1 MTITLVGDFTVQ
13 AGETYASNDW
23 ATFFFD
29 QPYREFSFRNFG
41 TITAT
46 GDDATG
52 LHSWNSFGTIHNAG
66 LIRAEGGSL
75 ESGHLVA
82 RGIYGASWCADIINT
97 GRIEVVGHFASGV
110 TSFQSDQILENSGV
124 ISVVGWGDA
133 RGVTLYNG
141 GNFHN
146 TGRLEVSGGNAVGVL
161 LDHFEEDFFE
171 NWGEIIVTSSNEWP
185 SYGLKVSGIDEYY
198 GPPTAPNIVNHGLLQ
213 ADIAIYAGIG
223 GIVNRAVPVQIVANY
238 GTLVGEVHLFDG
250 EDQFLNH
257 GILEGDVF
265 MGNGVDFV
273 DLSEGRNTGLIDL
286 GMDDDLAIGSAFSD
300 DIFGS
305 SNNDVIHGGLGNDRL
320 DGGSDSD
327 QLFGGE
333 GDDYLVGSFGR
344 DLVEGGDGDDVIQ
357 GDWTYAVE
365 GWNGEDLLSGGAG
378 DDRITG
384 GEDNDR
390 IDGGAGHDI
399 AIFRGLRS
407 GYMISTVDGVT
418 TLLGRDGVDTLVGV
432 ETLQFTDGVFDLQGR
447 LIERLADER
456 PSADTIAGTPEDDII
471 SAGGGDDVITP
482 GSGYDVIDGG
492 AGHDIV
498 NLSGLRSQYSI
509 LRVGDDFLFKG
520 ASGSLHVTNVERVQ
534 FSDGGVLDLARLYEP
549 DRGRSVSGDAD
560 PEVLP
565 AAVDDDFLAGK
576 DAGAPLVLP
585 GAVDDGLPDRPVAAD
600 QVLQWWSQMDGRINP
615 LLVSAPDGLY
625 IQVDRPGDHETL
637 PGFDPWQ

>member
-1 MTITLVGDFTVQ
+1 MTITLLADFTVE
-13 AGETYASNDW
+13 ADETYASDDW

-29 QPYREFSFRNFG
+29 QPYRVYSFRNFG

-46 GDDATG
+46 GDYATG
-52 LHSWNSFGTIHNAG
+52 LHSWNSFGTILNAG
-66 LIRAEGGSL
+66 LIRAQGGSI

-110 TSFQSDQILENSGV
+110 TSFQHDQILENSGV
-124 ISVVGWGDA
+124 ISVTGSGDA

-198 GPPTAPNIVNHGLLQ
+198 APPTAPNIVNHGLLQ

-238 GTLVGEVHLFDG
+238 GTLVGDVYLFDDD
-250 EDQFLNH
+250 DQFLNH
-257 GILEGDVF
+257 GSFTGDVF

-273 DLSEGRNTGLIDL
+273 DLSQGRNTGLIDL
-286 GMDDDLAIGSAFSD
+286 GMDNDLAIGSDFTD

-305 SNNDVIHGGLGNDRL
+305 SNNDVIYGGLGNDRL

-333 GDDYLVGSFGR
+333 GDDHLTGSFGR

-357 GDWTYAVE
+357 GDWTYSVE
-365 GWNGEDLLSGGAG
+365 GWNGDDILSGGAG

-384 GEDNDR
+384 GEDSDR
-390 IDGGAGHDI
+390 IDGGTGHDI

-407 GYMISTVDGVT
+407 GYSISTVDGVT
-418 TLLGRDGVDTLVGV
+418 TVMGRDGVDTLIGV
-432 ETLQFTDGVFDLQGR
+432 EKVQFTDGVFDPQGR
-447 LIERLADER
+447 LLERLVDER
-456 PSADTIAGTPEDDII
+456 PLADTIAGTPDNDII

-482 GSGYDVIDGG
+482 GLGHDVIDGG
-492 AGHDIV
+492 AGYDIV
-498 NLSGLRSQYSI
+498 NLSGPRSQYSI
-509 LRVGDDFLFKG
+509 LPVGDDFLLKG
-520 ASGSLHVTNVERVQ
+520 AAGSIHVTNVELVR
-534 FSDGGVLDLARLYEP
+534 FSDGGALDLARLY
-549 DRGRSVSGDAD
+549 SQSGTDGVG
-560 PEVLP
+560 PQ
-565 AAVDDDFLAGK
+565 
-576 DAGAPLVLP
+576 VLP
-585 GAVDDGLPDRPVAAD
+585 GAVDDDFLTGKDVAAPLVLPRAVDDGLPERHNLAD
-600 QVLQWWSQMDGRINP
+600 QTFLWRSQMNGQINP
-615 LLVSAPDGLY
+615 LVVDGPDGPY
-625 IQVDRPGDHETL
+625 VRHDRVGDHDTL